1 MFNFL
6 FYTGLLT
13 FMSKEELEKIPN
25 DIENNLNEEQ
35 TTKNLC
41 VHELRRRLK
50 NKQRKENII
59 KVMIFFTLMV
69 LIGVISLFFY

>member
-1 MFNFL
+1 
-6 FYTGLLT
+6 
-13 FMSKEELEKIPN
+13 MSKEELEINSGK
-25 DIENNLNEEQ
+25 IENNSSEAE

-50 NKQRKENII
+50 NKQKKENII

>member
-1 MFNFL
+1 
-6 FYTGLLT
+6 
-13 FMSKEELEKIPN
+13 MSKEELEKIPN
-25 DIENNLNEEQ
+25 YIEDNSNEKEA
-35 TTKNLC
+35 TENLC

>member
-1 MFNFL
+1 
-6 FYTGLLT
+6 
-13 FMSKEELEKIPN
+13 MSKEELENIPN
-25 DIENNLNEEQ
+25 HIENNSNETEP
-35 TTKNLC
+35 TKNLC